1 MESKV
6 HSETETTNIV
16 LKVKDFTK
24 TIQDTPMCYIHVGE
38 DSFTLTLEESDDK
51 LTYIITLTKQ
61 TESNYDQR
69 ISATMTHPSGA
80 SWTLSKALM
89 YADENISCSL
99 MSKEDY
105 RNWATIN
112 GDVFKLKVSLTIHV
126 HEDNP
131 DPEFPDSLMPEAII
145 SSVNRVIMEDES
157 TTDFSVRCDTKTFR
171 VHKNFLCARSVVL
184 IN

>member
-1 MESKV
+1 
-6 HSETETTNIV
+6 
-16 LKVKDFTK
+16 
-24 TIQDTPMCYIHVGE
+24 
-38 DSFTLTLEESDDK
+38 
-51 LTYIITLTKQ
+51 
-61 TESNYDQR
+61 
-69 ISATMTHPSGA
+69 
-80 SWTLSKALM
+80 
-89 YADENISCSL
+89 